1 MRKLGGNGV
10 ENTKSLI
17 FVECNV
23 NLFLNPRGGGSAHN
37 VGEGGGAWDITD
49 DLTYIILGNTEPQ
62 NIKNRNWKPLYISK
76 LYTFCAL
83 LGGVW

>member
-37 VGEGGGAWDITD
+37 VGEGGGA
-49 DLTYIILGNTEPQ
+49 
-62 NIKNRNWKPLYISK
+62 
-76 LYTFCAL
+76 
-83 LGGVW
+83 